1 MITKAMSVYCST
13 SLKNTA
19 KMQKK
24 KKICKM
30 STPFHI
36 CACIKKIMSIP
47 CIPSPDFFPAAI
59 DRKGLLFLNAHY
71 SPALL
76 GGGKE
81 KANWVAKRLVPHSPS
96 QKFCTET
103 FSNLGEFIYEA
114 GILVRLFPLTLSG
127 DDSQPCAIHSFQ
139 KFHSMGNFSQN
150 HVVMVL

>member
-81 KANWVAKRLVPHSPS
+81 KANWVAKRLVPLPLRNQSASLIMGRLAPHTPS
-96 QKFCTET
+96 WGSWWKYAPPPPQ
-103 FSNLGEFIYEA
+103 A
-114 GILVRLFPLTLSG
+114 GT
-127 DDSQPCAIHSFQ
+127 
-139 KFHSMGNFSQN
+139 
-150 HVVMVL
+150 

>member
-1 MITKAMSVYCST
+1 
-13 SLKNTA
+13 
-19 KMQKK
+19 MQKKK

-81 KANWVAKRLVPHSPS
+81 NANWVAKRLVPLPLRNQSASLIMGRLAPHTPPWGSWWKYAPPTATSWYLASSHPSMLTSQLPYPSPCPS
-96 QKFCTET
+96 QVL
-103 FSNLGEFIYEA
+103 NG
-114 GILVRLFPLTLSG
+114 
-127 DDSQPCAIHSFQ
+127 
-139 KFHSMGNFSQN
+139 GNFS
-150 HVVMVL
+150 LE